1 MAVSY
6 YKYFA
11 SGMRSVLK
19 QLENSFQNAMVIT
32 VVFMRVVE
40 PPLHQIIHMASV
52 WNSFVSTIWAVNM
65 FSVMAIR
72 SMSALVRISLAHFND
87 VLVHMVRMNVMKMS
101 VM

>member
-1 MAVSY
+1 
-6 YKYFA
+6 
-11 SGMRSVLK
+11 
-19 QLENSFQNAMVIT
+19 MVIT

-52 WNSFVSTIWAVNM
+52 WNSFMSTIWAVNM

-72 SMSALVRISLAHFND
+72 SMSALVRISLTHFND

-101 VM
+101 LM